1 VLDKAYGYPL
11 TIEEKAI
18 NPMAGGIARHGYQ
31 CGMIWGAILAA
42 GAQIYRRLGPGPKA
56 EMLAISTAQK
66 LVENYRTCNQPRY
79 IDCAEVTEINLLQRN
94 MMRQVFKFFV
104 KGKAAGC
111 FAMVNRYTR
120 KAYDAINDSLSDAQ
134 TGSLFL
140 PVSCTAMLVRR
151 MGESDIHAVMAAGL
165 AGGIGLS
172 GGGCGALGAAIWLH
186 EMKNH
191 REGDSMKD
199 INSRAE
205 NVISTF
211 LKASG
216 NEFECAQIAGRKFNS
231 IGEHAEFIRRG
242 GCAKVI
248 YALATK
254 DLTGTTT
261 YRLEHRDY
269 VEIK

>member
-1 VLDKAYGYPL
+1 MLDKSAGYPL
-11 TIEEKAI
+11 EIEELAI
-18 NPMAGGIARHGYQ
+18 NPLAGGIARHGYQ
-31 CGMIWGAILAA
+31 CGMIWGATLAA
-42 GAQIYRRLGPGPKA
+42 GAQVYRRLGPGPKA

-66 LVENYRTCNQPRY
+66 LLASYRTCNKPRY
-79 IDCAEVTEINLLQRN
+79 INCSEVTEINLLERN
-94 MMRQVFKFFV
+94 MMRQVLKFFV

-111 FAMVNRYTR
+111 FMMVDRYTR
-120 KAYDAINDSLSDAQ
+120 KAYDIINDSLSDAR
-134 TGSLFL
+134 TDSLFL

-151 MGESDIHAVMAAGL
+151 MGESDMHAVMAAGL

-172 GGGCGALGAAIWLH
+172 GGGCGALGAAVWLN

-191 REGDSMKD
+191 KDGDSTKD

-205 NVISTF
+205 DVISTF

-216 NEFECAQIAGRKFNS
+216 NEFECAKIAGRKFNS

-248 YALATK
+248 YALATR
-254 DLTGTTT
+254 DLTGTAA
-261 YRLEHRDY
+261 YSLEHKDY